1 MLNWEKRGSGR
12 VIEKEMKFRFGMFL
26 NPFWGPF
33 QGISGDIRRCRK
45 WSKQGEGQRTSLVGL
60 IDRPS
65 FVPGSW
71 SASSVFFPSHRYPLS
86 HEGSYLSTRS
96 AYCRSLSFCPCTL
109 RERKIWLVKG
119 LMKTSILIFSILIS
133 SWITAKGEG
142 EKLVLTDHPI
152 ACDENSYRFASE
164 LPTKPF
170 FSPRRELS

>member
-1 MLNWEKRGSGR
+1 MDVASKLGLFSRR
-12 VIEKEMKFRFGMFL
+12 IER
-26 NPFWGPF
+26 
-33 QGISGDIRRCRK
+33 S
-45 WSKQGEGQRTSLVGL
+45 
-60 IDRPS
+60 S

-86 HEGSYLSTRS
+86 HEGSCYLSTRS

-152 ACDENSYRFASE
+152 ACDENSYRFASK
-164 LPTKPF
+164 LPTKPLVLDE
-170 FSPRRELS
+170 SRANLSEEALGWAHRSMKKRGDTW